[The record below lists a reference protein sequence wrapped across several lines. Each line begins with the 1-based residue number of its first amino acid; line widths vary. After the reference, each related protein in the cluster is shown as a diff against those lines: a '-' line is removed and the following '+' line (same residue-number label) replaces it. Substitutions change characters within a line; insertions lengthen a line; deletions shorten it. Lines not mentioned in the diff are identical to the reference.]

1 MFAVLRRLRR
11 RARVGAEP
19 VAEPVIQP
27 AIVRI
32 ARVPANDTRPVSSEE
47 PNPVASESDEETIER
62 QITSLLAAWDMTS
75 LCARREFL
83 TRIDQRIMTTHW
95 IRTARGQLAKG
106 AAAVSVPV
114 PPGCRDHI

>member
-11 RARVGAEP
+11 RARVVAEP

-32 ARVPANDTRPVSSEE
+32 GRVPANDTRPISLEG
-47 PNPVASESDEETIER
+47 PKAVAPESDQETIER
-62 QITSLLAAWDMTS
+62 QIASLLAAWDRTS

-95 IRTARGQLAKG
+95 VRTARGQRAKG
-106 AAAVSVPV
+106 AVAV
-114 PPGCRDHI
+114 

>member
-11 RARVGAEP
+11 RPRVVAEP

-27 AIVRI
+27 TIDRI
-32 ARVPANDTRPVSSEE
+32 ARMPANDTRPVSPEE
-47 PNPVASESDEETIER
+47 PKLVALESDQETIER
-62 QITSLLAAWDMTS
+62 QIASLLAAWDTTS

-95 IRTARGQLAKG
+95 IRTARGQLAKA
-106 AAAVSVPV
+106 AAAV
-114 PPGCRDHI
+114 

>member
-1 MFAVLRRLRR
+1 LRR
-11 RARVGAEP
+11 RARVVAEP

-32 ARVPANDTRPVSSEE
+32 GRVPANDTRPISLEG
-47 PNPVASESDEETIER
+47 PKAVAPESDQETIER
-62 QITSLLAAWDMTS
+62 QIASLLAAWDRTS

-95 IRTARGQLAKG
+95 VRTARGQRAKG
-106 AAAVSVPV
+106 AVAV
-114 PPGCRDHI
+114 

>member
-1 MFAVLRRLRR
+1 MFAVLRRLSRR
-11 RARVGAEP
+11 SRVEAELAANP
-19 VAEPVIQP
+19 VVHP

-32 ARVPANDTRPVSSEE
+32 SPMVPANGPKSATP
-47 PNPVASESDEETIER
+47 EETNPAASGSDQEAIER
-62 QITSLLAAWDMTS
+62 QIASLISAWDRTS

-106 AAAVSVPV
+106 VAAV
-114 PPGCRDHI
+114 

>member
-11 RARVGAEP
+11 RARVAAEP
-19 VAEPVIQP
+19 VAEPPVQP
-27 AIVRI
+27 AVVRI
-32 ARVPANDTRPVSSEE
+32 ARVPANDTRPVSPEE
-47 PNPVASESDEETIER
+47 PRPVAPESDQETIER
-62 QITSLLAAWDMTS
+62 QIASLLAAWDRTS

-106 AAAVSVPV
+106 AAV
-114 PPGCRDHI
+114 G

>member
-11 RARVGAEP
+11 RARVVAEP

-32 ARVPANDTRPVSSEE
+32 GRVAANDTRPISLEG
-47 PNPVASESDEETIER
+47 PKAVAPESDQETIER
-62 QITSLLAAWDMTS
+62 QIASLLAAWDRTS

-95 IRTARGQLAKG
+95 VRTARGQLAKG
-106 AAAVSVPV
+106 AVAV
-114 PPGCRDHI
+114 

>member
-11 RARVGAEP
+11 RSRVVADP
-19 VAEPVIQP
+19 VVESVVQP
-27 AIVRI
+27 AVVRMT
-32 ARVPANDTRPVSSEE
+32 RMVPANDTRPVPEA
-47 PNPVASESDEETIER
+47 PKPVAPESEQETIER
-62 QITSLLAAWDMTS
+62 QIVSLLAAWDQTS

-106 AAAVSVPV
+106 AAAV
-114 PPGCRDHI
+114 

>member
-11 RARVGAEP
+11 RARV
-19 VAEPVIQP
+19 VAEPIAELVIQP

-32 ARVPANDTRPVSSEE
+32 GRVPANDTRPVSLQE
-47 PNPVASESDEETIER
+47 PKPGAPESDRETIER
-62 QITSLLAAWDMTS
+62 QITLLLAAWDRTS

-95 IRTARGQLAKG
+95 IRTARGQRARG
-106 AAAVSVPV
+106 AAAV
-114 PPGCRDHI
+114 

>member
-11 RARVGAEP
+11 RARVAAEP
-19 VAEPVIQP
+19 VAEPAVQP

-32 ARVPANDTRPVSSEE
+32 ARVPANDIRPVSPGERR
-47 PNPVASESDEETIER
+47 PVASESDQETIER
-62 QITSLLAAWDMTS
+62 QITSLLVAWDRTS

-95 IRTARGQLAKG
+95 IRTARGQLGKG
-106 AAAVSVPV
+106 AAA
-114 PPGCRDHI
+114 G

>member
-1 MFAVLRRLRR
+1 MFAVLRRLGRR
-11 RARVGAEP
+11 SRVEAEP
-19 VAEPVIQP
+19 AADPMMQP

-32 ARVPANDTRPVSSEE
+32 ARTVPANDAKPVAREE
-47 PNPVASESDEETIER
+47 PKPAGFESDQEAIER
-62 QITSLLAAWDMTS
+62 QIITLLSAWDRTS

-106 AAAVSVPV
+106 AAAV
-114 PPGCRDHI
+114 